1 MQNNS
6 ENEGVNAAWKRM
18 AGTHRYD
25 LEWKKPETKDHG
37 VCRSVSIKFE
47 SWQSW
52 TPISGHDGMT
62 DQIDPPTSSN
72 QKKQTKYKI

>member
-1 MQNNS
+1 MLLES
-6 ENEGVNAAWKRM
+6 TWLGPIDMISNERSQRLKTM
-18 AGTHRYD
+18 
-25 LEWKKPETKDHG
+25 L
-37 VCRSVSIKFE
+37 CRPVSIKFE

-72 QKKQTKYKI
+72 QKKQIKYMI